1 MTILFPSDSP
11 DDWKQFLA
19 DPDKHWRT
27 GYSARTLACSW
38 HEARG
43 FPREA
48 RAVLGQQ
55 FSNIE
60 MLLGI
65 PEHKVALPGGGRAS
79 QTDLWVLARA
89 GDDLVSIAV
98 EGKVSETFGP
108 TVDEWLVEASDGKRE
123 RLSFL
128 RAQLGCADAVPGTV
142 RYQLLHRAVSAIL
155 EAKRFRAR
163 HAVLLVHSFSRTRE
177 WLGDFIAFG
186 ALLGADVG
194 ADRLTPVRD
203 CDGVKF
209 SIGWVCGDE
218 AYLRR

>member
-1 MTILFPSDSP
+1 MTILLPSHSP

-19 DPDKHWRT
+19 DPEKHWRT
-27 GYSARTLACSW
+27 GYSARTLAYAW
-38 HEARG
+38 HEADG
-43 FPREA
+43 FPREV

-55 FSNIE
+55 FPDIE

-108 TVDEWLVEASDGKRE
+108 TVDEWLVDASDGKRV

-128 RAQLGCADAVPGTV
+128 RAQLGCGEVVPGTV

-177 WLGDFIAFG
+177 WLEDFIAFG
-186 ALLGADVG
+186 ALLGADAG
-194 ADRLTPVRD
+194 ADRMTTVRE

-209 SIGWVCGDE
+209 SVGWVCGE
-218 AYLRR
+218 EVYLNR